1 MTLLLGI
8 DVGTTSIKSV
18 VYRTDGVAVA
28 VASLPTPTHVPRP
41 RWAYYRPEELWGTV
55 VATVRGVLE
64 QIENPSQI
72 ASVAVASVA
81 EAGVL
86 LDASGKATTDTI
98 AWYDTRTR
106 PQAEWLAERI
116 GQDVLFE
123 RTGLSLQP
131 IFSLNKI
138 LWHRE
143 NEPEAWQRSAHWLLI
158 ADYIAF
164 RLSGVGATDFSLASR
179 TLMMDL
185 AGLRW
190 DEVTLAEAEVD
201 PGLLAPLAPGGTPLG
216 HVTREAALETGLP
229 VSTLVSSG
237 GHDHVCGALAAGVTR
252 PGQMLNSLGTAE
264 AIFLPTAEPL
274 SDPKVGRQGY
284 TQGAHVIGGGYYAFA
299 GQYTSGAS
307 VDWLRRLLGSV
318 DDPLA
323 YDAMIEGA
331 ARVPVG
337 SLGAMF
343 LPHLRL
349 ANSPYDDPRSRGAL
363 IGLTTDIE
371 SHAVARAVLEGLAF
385 ESLSTFEPL
394 LEYPQIVAPSSVV
407 AIGGGTRNELLM
419 QIKSSLTNLP
429 HEIVDAEEATALG
442 AAILGGLGAGVYQ
455 NVEDAQRGMRYGRH
469 QVTPR
474 AEDVESYRSI
484 YDGIYR
490 RIYPTIA
497 PLSQSISDM
506 QAAEPRAAVADRE

>member
-18 VYRTDGVAVA
+18 VYRTNGLAVA
-28 VASLPTPTHVPRP
+28 SFSLPTPTHVPRP
-41 RWAYYRPEELWGTV
+41 RWAYYRPAELWDTV
-55 VATVRGVLE
+55 VATLRGVLAKVDE
-64 QIENPSQI
+64 PGEI
-72 ASVAVASVA
+72 ASIAVASVA

-86 LDASGKATTDTI
+86 LDATGNATTDSI
-98 AWYDTRTR
+98 AWFDTRTR
-106 PQAEWLAERI
+106 PQAAWLADHI
-116 GQDVLFE
+116 GQDALFE

-143 NEPEAWQRSAHWLLI
+143 NEPAAWRRSVRWLLI

-164 RLSGVGATDFSLASR
+164 RLSGVGATDYSLASR
-179 TLMMDL
+179 TLMMH
-185 AGLRW
+185 LRDQHW
-190 DEVTLAEAEVD
+190 DEEILSRADVD
-201 PGLLAPLAPGGTPLG
+201 PGLLAPLVPGGTRLG
-216 HVTREAALETGLP
+216 PVSREAARETGLP
-229 VSTLVSSG
+229 VSAIVSSG
-237 GHDHVCGALAAGVTR
+237 GHDHVCGALAAGVTK

-274 SDPKVGRQGY
+274 TDPNVGRQGY
-284 TQGAHVIGGGYYAFA
+284 TQGAHVTGGGYYAFA

-307 VDWLRRLLGSV
+307 VDWLRRLLGSD

-323 YDAMIEGA
+323 YDAMIADAED
-331 ARVPVG
+331 VPVG

-363 IGLTTDIE
+363 IGLTTEIG

-394 LEYPQIVAPSSVV
+394 LAYPRIVPPRSVV
-407 AIGGGTRNELLM
+407 AIGGGTRNTLLM
-419 QIKSSLTNLP
+419 KIKASLTNLT

-442 AAILGGLGAGVYQ
+442 AAILGGLGAGVYRS
-455 NVEDAQRGMRYGRH
+455 VDEALGEMRYGH
-469 QVTPR
+469 HEVAPIPDQVDP
-474 AEDVESYRSI
+474 YRTI
-484 YDGIYR
+484 YDDVYR
-490 RIYPTIA
+490 HLYPTIA
-497 PLSQSISDM
+497 PLSQKISDL
-506 QAAEPRAAVADRE
+506 QSSSASSDDD